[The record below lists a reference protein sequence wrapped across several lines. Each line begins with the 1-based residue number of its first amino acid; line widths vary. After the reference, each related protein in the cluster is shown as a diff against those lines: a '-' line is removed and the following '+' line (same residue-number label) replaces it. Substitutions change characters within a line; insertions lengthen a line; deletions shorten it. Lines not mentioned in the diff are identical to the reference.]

1 MHCMDLFLSLCT
13 SLSLSC
19 FCHSSSIVYFPF
31 SLHDLW
37 SPRNAKA
44 GRNVWTEKT
53 RKHEKKKLENESLKS
68 ECDCW
73 GNDNVEWHAMTHFI
87 SQHFFFIRLFVC
99 FSLDSA
105 IFRLLSHSHI
115 LTAMENGILIQP
127 NRWINPF
134 IFEPNGICF
143 PTANS
148 RKICVSSPSIII
160 TIHDSKRLPGDT
172 QTQRHTHTLIVAND
186 ISWYGYNPLIIGW
199 FFGTRLKEK
208 KHVLTHKLDEKQSGR
223 TVQ

>member
-1 MHCMDLFLSLCT
+1 MLLWDFGIVYVFSMHCMDL
-13 SLSLSC
+13 SLSLSISC

-37 SPRNAKA
+37 SPRNAEA
-44 GRNVWTEKT
+44 GRTFLYRENKKT
-53 RKHEKKKLENESLKS
+53 RDDKKKLENESLKS

-87 SQHFFFIRLFVC
+87 SQKNFFFIRLFVC
-99 FSLDSA
+99 LSLDSA

-127 NRWINPF
+127 NRRIKPF
-134 IFEPNGICF
+134 IFFCLGPIGIRF

-172 QTQRHTHTLIVAND
+172 PTQRHTHID
-186 ISWYGYNPLIIGW
+186 SYQQY
-199 FFGTRLKEK
+199 
-208 KHVLTHKLDEKQSGR
+208 
-223 TVQ
+223 